1 MQESAAA
8 SATGDRT
15 PTCVLVLGMHRSGT
29 SALTRVLNL
38 LGVALGERLMQAVDG
53 NNETGF
59 WEHQGVVDTH
69 EALLATFGMRWH
81 DPRRLPRGWTAT
93 PAADTARA
101 EIRSIIDGEFADR
114 PLWGV
119 KDPRMCRLLPLWLPL
134 LAEQG
139 IRPVVVHMVRQPLEI
154 ARSLERRDALP
165 RGQGLL
171 LWLRHQ
177 IEAIRASQGLPQAWV
192 SYDALVTDWRSAVRP
207 IGRQIDVELDIGD
220 TEAATEIDRF
230 LVPTLRHHVLDAEA
244 IERDPDLAAWVGAIY
259 TAVGAAATG
268 KPAGL
273 LAVADRVEAE
283 IDRASVYF
291 DQAYEQAS
299 RVELTLGAEIAERDA
314 RIAERDSRIAE
325 RDNRIA
331 ERDSRITERDA
342 RIADRDARIAERDA
356 QIAGRDAQMAGQ
368 ERHIRALNQAVEHF
382 RAELTKAEQRH
393 GSEIAELTLEL
404 NDRRREI
411 AALLSSTSWKLSAP
425 VRRLGRP
432 IKRLLRAGAPM
443 RLHPRAMHDL
453 RRTAF
458 GWATAGTDP
467 SLALDPPRP
476 GTLPTGPVRLRYTL
490 DIENHAWGEPQLYFG
505 IGGDFAEERS
515 LRLPT
520 TNSGHTEVTVEI
532 PAGTTDLRFD
542 PPDGA
547 DQLRLRDVSVQP
559 LAGPAA
565 DWRAMLGWLR
575 AVARR
580 QTPLGRAARNL
591 AVLWS
596 PPARETARA
605 RRRGEVWT
613 GPRDDYPSWAAA
625 YDTLTPQDRAAIRAR
640 IERLGDAPTISVV
653 MPVYD
658 PPPAF
663 LEEAIESVTRQL
675 YPNWE
680 LCIADDCSTDPEVSR
695 ILERRSQADAR
706 IKVIRRDRNGHISQA
721 SNSALALATGAYVA
735 LLDHDDVLA
744 EHALYMV
751 AETIAAHPD
760 VDVIYSDEDKL
771 DARGQRCAPYFKP
784 DFNPDLFHSQ
794 NFVNHLGV
802 YRRKLVEAAGGFR
815 EGFEGSQDY
824 DLALRVIERSAVER
838 VRHIPHVLYHWRVL
852 EGSVAL
858 AADQKSY
865 AHDRALRALAE
876 HFERR
881 HVAATVEEAPAGRY
895 RRVRYPVPVPAP
907 RVSVIIPTRDRVELL
922 RTAIGSL
929 LEKTDYPD
937 IEVLIV
943 DNGSTEDATLEYFQQ
958 LTAADPRVRVVPDDG
973 PFNYSRLN
981 NRAAAEATGAVL
993 CLLNND
999 TEVMHADWLSEMV
1012 GHAMRPEVGAVG
1024 AKLYYA
1030 DGGVQHAGVVLGI
1043 GGIAGHVFIGLRPG
1057 QPGYFSREALTQSY
1071 SAVTAACL
1079 VTRREIFE
1087 QLGGLDEANL
1097 GVAFNDV
1104 DYCLRVWES
1113 GHSVVWTPFAE
1124 LYHHESA
1131 SRGSD
1136 EDPTKRARF
1145 RKEIRYMRERWGV
1158 RIAADP
1164 FYNPNLS
1171 LAHDDFRP
1179 AVPPRASKPW
1189 LKR

>member
-1 MQESAAA
+1 MQEPAA
-8 SATGDRT
+8 SAAGDGT

-38 LGVALGERLMQAVDG
+38 LGVALGERLMQAADG

-59 WEHQGVVDTH
+59 WEHQGVVDAH
-69 EALLATFGMRWH
+69 EALLAAFGMRWH

-93 PAADTARA
+93 PAAEAARA
-101 EIRSIIDGEFADR
+101 AIRSIIGGEFANR

-139 IRPVVVHMVRQPLEI
+139 VRPVAVHMVRQPLEI
-154 ARSLERRDALP
+154 ARSLERRDAMS

-192 SYDALVTDWRSAVRP
+192 SYDALVADWRSAVTP
-207 IGRQIDVELDIGD
+207 IGRQIEVELAVGD
-220 TEAATEIDRF
+220 PEAVSAIDRF
-230 LVPTLRHHVLDAEA
+230 LVPALRHHILDAGALEH
-244 IERDPDLAAWVGAIY
+244 DPDLAAWVGAVYAEIGM
-259 TAVGAAATG
+259 AVAGQ
-268 KPAGL
+268 PAGL
-273 LAVADRVEAE
+273 LAVAERVEAE
-283 IDRASVYF
+283 IDRASLYF
-291 DQAYEQAS
+291 GQAYEQAS
-299 RVELTLGAEIAERDA
+299 RVELTLSAEIAERDG
-314 RIAERDSRIAE
+314 RIAERDGRIAE

-331 ERDSRITERDA
+331 ERDSRIAERDSRIAERDA
-342 RIADRDARIAERDA
+342 RIAECDARIATLGH
-356 QIAGRDAQMAGQ
+356 QIRT
-368 ERHIRALNQAVEHF
+368 LNQAVDHLRTELAKAEERHGANA
-382 RAELTKAEQRH
+382 AELTM
-393 GSEIAELTLEL
+393 ELA
-404 NDRRREI
+404 DRRAEI
-411 AALLSSTSWKLSAP
+411 AALRSSTSWKLAAP
-425 VRRLGRP
+425 VRHIGRP
-432 IKRLLRAGAPM
+432 IKRVLRAGAPI

-453 RRTAF
+453 RRTTF
-458 GWATAGTDP
+458 GWATAGSDP
-467 SLALDPPRP
+467 SLALDPPPR
-476 GTLPTGPVRLRYTL
+476 GKLPTGPVRLRYAL
-490 DIENHAWGEPQLYFG
+490 DVETHAWGEPQLYFG
-505 IGGDFAEERS
+505 IGGGFAEERS
-515 LRLPT
+515 IRLPT
-520 TNSGHTEVTVEI
+520 TNGSHTEVTIEI
-532 PAGTTDLRFD
+532 PAGTTELRFD
-542 PPDGA
+542 PPDGV
-547 DQLRLRDVSVQP
+547 DQLCLRDVSVQP

-565 DWRAMLGWLR
+565 DWRAVLGWLR

-580 QTPLGRAARNL
+580 QTSLGRAARDL

-596 PPARETARA
+596 PPARDAARA
-605 RRRGEVWT
+605 RRRGEVWS
-613 GPRDDYPSWAAA
+613 GPRDDYPSWAAT

-653 MPVYD
+653 MPVYN

-663 LEEAIESVTRQL
+663 LEEAIESVMRQL

-680 LCIADDCSTDPEVSR
+680 LCIADDCSTDPEVAR
-695 ILERRSQADAR
+695 ILERRSRADAR
-706 IKVIRRDRNGHISQA
+706 VKVIRRDRNGHISQA
-721 SNSALALATGAYVA
+721 SNSALALASGAYVA

-771 DARGQRCAPYFKP
+771 DARGQRSSPYFKP

-865 AHDRALRALAE
+865 AHDRAHRALAE
-876 HFERR
+876 HFKRR

-922 RTAIGSL
+922 RTAVGSL

-943 DNGSTEDATLEYFQQ
+943 DNGSAQDATLEYFQQ
-958 LTAADPRVRVVPDDG
+958 LTAADSRVRVVHDDG

-1113 GHSVVWTPFAE
+1113 GHTVVWTPFAE

-1145 RKEIRYMRERWGV
+1145 RKEIRYMRERWAT